1 MTRTTFVSCIVA
13 VVTCAG
19 CGPARHA
26 ESLITPE
33 SRFSLPDYL
42 LWSDASATRQG
53 IQCVELRMHDGTMI
67 DGWVL
72 PSSTRPAKG
81 TMVLLHGINESKASW
96 PYHGIAERL
105 ARKGYDVV
113 LPDLRAHGDSGGK
126 YITYGVQ
133 EKFDIKALIN
143 DLKRQGLVEGDI
155 FVFGVNYGADVALQY
170 AAIDQRVAG
179 VMAVEPHSD
188 FRSYAYQS
196 LAHRLGPDEI
206 EDVIEQ
212 AGEIANFDVDLSSSV
227 TAVAKISCPLLLV
240 HGLLDTSAP
249 AEGTRRIFMAAKEPK
264 ELRTLGED
272 QLEILPILEDWIAD
286 EMDKIAR
293 TKPRQGD

>member
-1 MTRTTFVSCIVA
+1 
-13 VVTCAG
+13 
-19 CGPARHA
+19 
-26 ESLITPE
+26 
-33 SRFSLPDYL
+33 
-42 LWSDASATRQG
+42 
-53 IQCVELRMHDGTMI
+53 MHDGTMI

-126 YITYGVQ
+126 YITFGVQ

-212 AGEIANFDVDLSSSV
+212 AGEIANFDVDSSSSV